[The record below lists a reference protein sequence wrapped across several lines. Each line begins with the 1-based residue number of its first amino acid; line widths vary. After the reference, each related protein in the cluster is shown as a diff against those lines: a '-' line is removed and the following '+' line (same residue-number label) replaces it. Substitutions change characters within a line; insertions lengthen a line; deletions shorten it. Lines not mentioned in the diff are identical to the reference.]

1 MRPQN
6 VAKLIGIAILIFIVV
21 IIAATS
27 TYVVEP
33 GSRGV
38 EVTLGQVSPVFKPQG
53 FGFKK
58 PFVTTIVPVMI
69 KRKTK
74 IRRLPR
80 PVCGARWAC
89 SRPARRP
96 Q

>member
-58 PFVTTIVPVMI
+58 T
-69 KRKTK
+69 
-74 IRRLPR
+74 
-80 PVCGARWAC
+80 VCYHHCARND
-89 SRPARRP
+89 
-96 Q
+96 